1 MWRNTKKIRVIG
13 AALLIF
19 LAMITSVFGIDIKSN
34 TVNQKVNNQ
43 VFQVNQIDETTMEII
58 VNPPDL
64 KFSNIKTI
72 TGEYST
78 LELPN
83 EGYTT
88 KIGEAKL
95 PTITRMIEI
104 PQDSEPEIK
113 IKSTSWEYISLD
125 ESHLPKM
132 IVPVQPPVP
141 KIPNVNQEF
150 VINDEY
156 YNMDA
161 FLPNEIAKITETG
174 EIRSHR
180 FALMELFP
188 VQYNPSTG
196 ELKIITS
203 CTLQINLPGGNMEQT
218 LTNIERYSTPSFEQ
232 LLQTTFV
239 NYGYYENFAE
249 DNRNQ
254 EGYLIIVYTDF
265 SDEIQPLATWKE
277 GKGFDV
283 TVTETSDI
291 PGGATKENI
300 KAYIVD
306 AYNNWQNPPVYVLLV
321 GDTAQIPVWT
331 GSSTGTCTDLYYVTI
346 DGGNYFADIVVSRFP
361 AATDQQVTNM
371 VDKTIYYE
379 QGSFESYEWIKK
391 AVFMASND
399 NYQVSEGT
407 HNYIIDTYL
416 LPNGYICDKLYCHT
430 YGATTQ
436 QIRDALNNGRS
447 LAIYSGHGGT
457 DYWAD
462 GPVFHQSDVNALTN
476 EGMYP
481 FVCSHACVTGTFS
494 ASECFGETWLR
505 AQNKAGLAFWGASD
519 NTYWDEDD
527 ILERRMF
534 KAWWEDNLETIGG
547 MTNMALYYLYQYYGG
562 GGSTQYYFEAYNVLG
577 DSSVKIWRNNPSP
590 SPATPDKPTGPTNG
604 IWFVEYT
611 FSTKTTE
618 PDGDQIWYMWDWDD
632 GNFSEWLGPYNSGQT
647 MQASHIWT
655 EVGTYE
661 IRVKA
666 RDSYGSESGW
676 SDSIIIIITDN
687 NPPNNPTIT
696 GPNQIK
702 PLRAY
707 LFKFTATDN
716 DTGQRLY
723 YDIDWG
729 DGNGAT
735 GLGPYES
742 GEEVP
747 FTHTW
752 DYKGTYIIKARAQD
766 EIGAESEWTTFTV
779 IVSYALIES
788 QVKQVVLGQTQN
800 SQMLQVLLKDINNQ

>member
-1 MWRNTKKIRVIG
+1 LGVYINMWRNTKKIRVIG
-13 AALLIF
+13 AALVLF
-19 LAMITSVFGIDIKSN
+19 LAMITSVFGIGIKSN
-34 TVNQKVNNQ
+34 IVNQKVNNQ

-64 KFSNIKTI
+64 KFSNIQTI

-125 ESHLPKM
+125 EAHLPKM

-156 YNMDA
+156 YNMYA

-180 FALMELFP
+180 FALLEVSP

-203 CTLQINLPGGNMEQT
+203 CTLQINLPHSDIEQT
-218 LTNIERYSTPSFEQ
+218 LTNIERYSTSSFEP
-232 LLQTTFV
+232 LLQKTFV
-239 NYGYYENFAE
+239 NYGYYENFVY
-249 DNRNQ
+249 DTPKRQ
-254 EGYLIIVYTDF
+254 DGYLIIVYDSF
-265 SDEIQPLATWKE
+265 FDNIQPFASWKD
-277 GKGFDV
+277 GKGFDT
-283 TVTETSDI
+283 TVTKTSEI
-291 PGGATKENI
+291 SGGPTKENI

-306 AYNNWQNPPVYVLLV
+306 AYTNWPNPPTYVLLV
-321 GDTAQIPVWT
+321 GDTAQIPAWT

-346 DGGNYFADIVVSRFP
+346 DSGNYFADIIISRFP
-361 AATDQQVTNM
+361 AATPEHVTNM

-391 AVFMASND
+391 AVFMASED
-399 NYQVSEGT
+399 NYQISEGT
-407 HNYIIDTYL
+407 HNYVIDTYL
-416 LPNGYICDKLYCHT
+416 NPNGYTCDKLYCHT
-430 YGATTQ
+430 YDATTQ
-436 QIRDALNNGRS
+436 QVTNALNNGRS

-462 GPVFHQSDVNALTN
+462 GPVFHQSDVNALIN
-476 EGMYP
+476 DGMYP

-562 GGSTQYYFEAYNVLG
+562 GGSSQYYFEAYNVLG
-577 DSSVKIWRNNPSP
+577 DSSVKIWRNNPSNAPNKP
-590 SPATPDKPTGPTNG
+590 STPSGPSLG
-604 IWFVEYT
+604 ILNTDYT
-611 FSTKTTE
+611 FTSSTTE
-618 PDGDQIWYMWDWDD
+618 PDGEDVYYMFDWDD
-632 GNFSEWLGPYNSGQT
+632 GTNSGWIGPYSSGDT
-647 MQASHIWT
+647 VSALHSWT
-655 EVGTYE
+655 NIGDYN
-661 IRVKA
+661 VKVA
-666 RDSYGSESGW
+666 AKDTNGAQSQW
-676 SDSIIIIITDN
+676 SDPLTITITDN
-687 NPPNNPTIT
+687 IPPTAPDVQ
-696 GPNQIK
+696 GPASGK
-702 PLRAY
+702 PGVQY
-707 LFKFTATDN
+707 LYNLVSTDAEN
-716 DTGQRLY
+716 HEIY
-723 YDIDWG
+723 YFLDWG
-729 DGNGAT
+729 DGT
-735 GLGPYES
+735 TSDWFGPYDS
-742 GEEVP
+742 GETAHK
-747 FTHTW
+747 THAW
-752 DYKGTYIIKARAQD
+752 EQAGTYVVKAKAKD
-766 EIGAESEWTTFTV
+766 SMGGESDWTTISVTMPLN
-779 IVSYALIES
+779 I
-788 QVKQVVLGQTQN
+788 N
-800 SQMLQVLLKDINNQ
+800 STKSLLLYNLVLLRHQTII